1 MSFGIGVFNEKSN
14 KQRINSMS
22 STESEFVSTSEYI
35 PNNIWLENFL
45 RELGYKL
52 KSNKLYQ
59 DNQSTI
65 KMLKNGRRSC
75 SSRSKH
81 IDVRYFFIKDRID
94 NGTIEVEYCP
104 TGIMLAD
111 FFTKALQG
119 NGFRKFR
126 DVVLGKKHIKSLQVS
141 DGAIDGTKER
151 VGA

>member
-1 MSFGIGVFNEKSN
+1 
-14 KQRINSMS
+14 
-22 STESEFVSTSEYI
+22 
-35 PNNIWLENFL
+35 
-45 RELGYKL
+45 
-52 KSNKLYQ
+52 
-59 DNQSTI
+59 
-65 KMLKNGRRSC
+65 MLKNGRCSC

-104 TGIMLAD
+104 TEIILAD

-126 DVVLGKKHIKSLQVS
+126 DVVLGENHISLQIK

-151 VGA
+151 VGT